1 MNRGRPSGARRWDGL
16 GAWGQGWRRLLLL
29 LVHLLEVLL
38 PGPHLRI
45 LQLLHVEGLSVGQEL
60 LPLILQLPVPSEDHY
75 PSPLCTRPCPL
86 SCPPPPPASRSGSSP
101 HQT

>member
-1 MNRGRPSGARRWDGL
+1 
-16 GAWGQGWRRLLLL
+16 LLL

-60 LPLILQLPVPSEDHY
+60 LPLILQLPMSIEYVTGFSDDP
-75 PSPLCTRPCPL
+75 
-86 SCPPPPPASRSGSSP
+86 
-101 HQT
+101 